1 LLKGKKIL
9 IGITGGIAV
18 YKVCHLIRLF
28 VKNGAEVKVI
38 MTPSATKFISPLT
51 LSVLSQNEVIIN
63 MFPPE
68 SDINEVERVE
78 SKTWHVSYGM
88 WADVF
93 IIAPATGNTIAKI
106 VTGISDNFLLC
117 TVLASRAPIIV
128 VPTMDDEMYKN
139 EITQGNIRKLKSRG
153 YYIIDPTEGE
163 LASGFH
169 GIGKMAEPDDIF
181 KFAKDV
187 VNLKKDLPGKRIL
200 VTAGPTYEPIDSV
213 RFITNYSSGKMGFE
227 IAKAA
232 SERGAKVT
240 LITGPVNL
248 EVNGEVNRINVETS
262 EEMLN
267 AVKKN
272 MKNKDLIIMA
282 AAVEDFRPT
291 NSSAIKIKKEEKK
304 ARFNIEF
311 EKSPDILKFLGDSKI
326 DSTLIGFALETD
338 NEIKNAKRKLVKK
351 NLDMIVLNSANVKG
365 AGFRAD
371 TNVVTLI
378 DNTGIKKLPKMTK
391 FEVGNAILDYYIK
404 KNN

>member
-1 LLKGKKIL
+1 MLKGKKIL
-9 IGITGGIAV
+9 IGITGGIAA
-18 YKVCHLIRLF
+18 YKICHLVRLF
-28 VKNGAEVKVI
+28 VKNGAEVRVI
-38 MTPSATKFISPLT
+38 MTPSAAKFISPLT

-68 SDINEVERVE
+68 SDIDEVERVE

-139 EITQGNIRKLKSRG
+139 EITQENIRKLKRRG
-153 YYIIDPTEGE
+153 YYIIEPTEGE
-163 LASGFH
+163 LASGLH
-169 GIGKMAEPDDIF
+169 GIGKMVEPDEIF
-181 KFAKDV
+181 EFAKDV

-200 VTAGPTYEPIDSV
+200 VTAGPTYEPIDSI

-248 EVNGEVNRINVETS
+248 EVNREIKRINVETS

-291 NSSAIKIKKEEKK
+291 NSSAKKIKKEEKK

-311 EKSPDILKFLGDSKI
+311 EKSPDILKFLGDNKSG
-326 DSTLIGFALETD
+326 STLIGFALETD
-338 NEIKNAKRKLVKK
+338 NEIKNAKRKLIEK

-378 DNTGIKKLPKMTK
+378 DNSGIKKLPKMTK
-391 FEVGNAILDYYIK
+391 FEVGNAILDYYVK

>member
-1 LLKGKKIL
+1 MLKGKKIL
-9 IGITGGIAV
+9 IGITGGIAA
-18 YKVCHLIRLF
+18 YKVCHLVRLF
-28 VKNGAEVKVI
+28 VKNDAEVRVI
-38 MTPSATKFISPLT
+38 MTPSAAKFISPLT

-68 SDINEVERVE
+68 YNVNEVEKVE

-106 VTGISDNFLLC
+106 VAGISDNFLLC
-117 TVLASRAPIIV
+117 TVLASRAPIII

-139 EITQGNIRKLKSRG
+139 EITQENIRELKNRG

-163 LASGFH
+163 LASGLL

-181 KFAKDV
+181 ELAKDV
-187 VNLKKDLPGKRIL
+187 VNLKKDLLGKRIL
-200 VTAGPTYEPIDSV
+200 ITAGPTYEPIDSV

-227 IAKAA
+227 IANAA

-248 EVNGEVNRINVETS
+248 EVNREVRRVDVETS
-262 EEMLN
+262 EEMLI

-291 NSSAIKIKKEEKK
+291 NSSAKKIKKEEKK

-311 EKSPDILKFLGDSKI
+311 EKSPDILKFLGDNKSG
-326 DSTLIGFALETD
+326 STLIGFALETD
-338 NEIKNAKRKLVKK
+338 NEIKNAKRKLVEK
-351 NLDMIVLNSANVKG
+351 NLDMIVLNNANVKG
-365 AGFRAD
+365 AGFRTD
-371 TNVVTLI
+371 TNVVSLI
-378 DNTGIKKLPKMTK
+378 DNFGIKKLPKMTK
-391 FEVGNAILDYYIK
+391 FEVGNTILDYYVE

>member
-9 IGITGGIAV
+9 IGVTGGIAA
-18 YKVCHLIRLF
+18 YKVCHLVRLF
-28 VKNGAEVKVI
+28 VKNGAEVRVI
-38 MTPSATKFISPLT
+38 MTPSATKFISPLA

-68 SDINEVERVE
+68 SDINEVEKVE
-78 SKTWHVSYGM
+78 SKTWHVSYGI

-93 IIAPATGNTIAKI
+93 IIAPTTGNSIAKI

-117 TVLASRAPIIV
+117 TVLASRAPIII

-139 EITQGNIRKLKSRG
+139 EITQENIRKLKRRG
-153 YYIIDPTEGE
+153 YYIIEPTEGE
-163 LASGFH
+163 LASGLH

-181 KFAKDV
+181 EFAKDV
-187 VNLKKDLPGKRIL
+187 VNLKKDLLGKRIL
-200 VTAGPTYEPIDSV
+200 VTAGPTYEPIDSI

-248 EVNGEVNRINVETS
+248 EVNKEVRRVDVETS

-291 NSSAIKIKKEEKK
+291 NSSTKKIKKEEKK

-311 EKSPDILKFLGDSKI
+311 EKSPDILKFLGDSKSG
-326 DSTLIGFALETD
+326 STLIGFALETD
-338 NEIKNAKRKLVKK
+338 NEIINAKRKLVEKS
-351 NLDMIVLNSANVKG
+351 LDMIVLNNANVKG

-378 DNTGIKKLPKMTK
+378 DNSGIKKLPKMTK
-391 FEVGNAILDYYIK
+391 FEVGNAILDYYVK